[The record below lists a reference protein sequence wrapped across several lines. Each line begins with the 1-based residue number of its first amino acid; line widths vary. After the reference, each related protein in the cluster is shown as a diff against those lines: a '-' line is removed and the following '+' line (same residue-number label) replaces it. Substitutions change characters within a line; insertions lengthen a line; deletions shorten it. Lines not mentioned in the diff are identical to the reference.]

1 MVFAILEQAM
11 DHAPELVNGLV
22 CGELVTLL

>member
-11 DHAPELVNGLV
+11 DREPELVDNLA